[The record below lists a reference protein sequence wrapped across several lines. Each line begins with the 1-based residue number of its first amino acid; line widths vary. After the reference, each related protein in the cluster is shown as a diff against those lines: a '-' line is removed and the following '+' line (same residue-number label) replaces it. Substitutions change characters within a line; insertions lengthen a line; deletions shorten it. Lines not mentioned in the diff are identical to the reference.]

1 MIEILQNIIINDL
14 FKNCNQDEKFEKRK
28 KRNINWLCTVSLMK
42 FYLFQVQLKYC
53 DMWLLYRDL
62 WIFLLNLMMYYELI

>member
-14 FKNCNQDEKFEKRK
+14 FKNCNQDEKFEKEK
-28 KRNINWLCTVSLMK
+28 HKLALYCSLMK